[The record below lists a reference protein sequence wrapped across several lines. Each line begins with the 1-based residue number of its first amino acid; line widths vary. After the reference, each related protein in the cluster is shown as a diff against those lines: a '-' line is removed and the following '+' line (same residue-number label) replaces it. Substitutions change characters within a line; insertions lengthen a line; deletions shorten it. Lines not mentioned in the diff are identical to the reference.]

1 MFDPEYLSYVEKGSQ
16 APPRTVLSFKDTLGK
31 EITRYINDPDYARR
45 YRADDY
51 NYQDVKRL
59 DKLTDDEKNVIR
71 AMASKGDYE
80 GIEGYYGLIERDLNE
95 RVQNE
100 RNAKVREFSYD
111 YPVLAGVGNVASSF
125 ATPFAFFENAGQA
138 IKKKIRSVC
147 VCRWEM
153 EEKVRFYFCFEGEKE
168 RPDLKPNYKGWTV
181 WATVDVDKE
190 TAEVTVIEC
199 VLPNG
204 ERIK

>member
-1 MFDPEYLSYVEKGSQ
+1 MFNWETLQVKAILKLKTIYGTEY
-16 APPRTVLSFKDTLGK
+16 
-31 EITRYINDPDYARR
+31 
-45 YRADDY
+45 
-51 NYQDVKRL
+51 
-59 DKLTDDEKNVIR
+59 
-71 AMASKGDYE
+71 M
-80 GIEGYYGLIERDLNE
+80 
-95 RVQNE
+95 
-100 RNAKVREFSYD
+100 
-111 YPVLAGVGNVASSF
+111 
-125 ATPFAFFENAGQA
+125 
-138 IKKKIRSVC
+138 KKKIRSVC